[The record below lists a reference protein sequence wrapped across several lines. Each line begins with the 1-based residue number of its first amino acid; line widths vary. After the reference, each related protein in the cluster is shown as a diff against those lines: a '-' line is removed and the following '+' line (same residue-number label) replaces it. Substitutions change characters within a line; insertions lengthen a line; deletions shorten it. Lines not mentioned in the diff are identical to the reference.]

1 MARKEVGYIKHTRS
15 PILEIGTIYD
25 DLTRR
30 DFTMN
35 AIAVDSDNN
44 IIDPF
49 NGVEDIK
56 NKVIKT
62 PIEASKTML
71 DDPLRFLRALR
82 FSITKGFNID
92 RDIIDAVTDNPL
104 IMDKLKDVVSN
115 ERMREEIIKMMQF
128 DTIAS
133 IQLIVE
139 INDRIPNFLNII
151 FGKSGMWLKPTFEA
165 KR

>member
-1 MARKEVGYIKHTRS
+1 MGYIKHTRS